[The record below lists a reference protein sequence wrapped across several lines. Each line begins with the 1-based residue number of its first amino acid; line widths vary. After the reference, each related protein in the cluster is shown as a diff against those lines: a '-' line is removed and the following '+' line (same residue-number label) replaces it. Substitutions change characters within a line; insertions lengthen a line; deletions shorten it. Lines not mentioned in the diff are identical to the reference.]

1 MINEIQYLKNI
12 FIWIYWVYD
21 RLSIEL
27 TILILVWSIYYFL
40 LFCILIYIWFYNI
53 LQYIYIY
60 IIRIMHIYMCYFNI
74 YEIYKRILNREIIYL
89 SNLYVINYIII
100 CLS

>member
-1 MINEIQYLKNI
+1 MKHNINNYLSEDNEMYIK
-12 FIWIYWVYD
+12 
-21 RLSIEL
+21 LSIKS
-27 TILILVWSIYYFL
+27 TILILVLWIYYFS

-53 LQYIYIY
+53 YIYNNAY
-60 IIRIMHIYMCYFNI
+60 ICYFNI